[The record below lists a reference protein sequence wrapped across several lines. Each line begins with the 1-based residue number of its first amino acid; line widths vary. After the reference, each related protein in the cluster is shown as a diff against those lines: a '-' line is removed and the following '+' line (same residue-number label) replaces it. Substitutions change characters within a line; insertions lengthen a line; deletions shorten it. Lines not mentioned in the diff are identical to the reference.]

1 MKQHGPRTQVE
12 QAYAIA
18 HDNHLKVVEKP
29 PGRWNVYRV
38 TAARLVF
45 LFRTARPPSST
56 ARSTTPSASSRP
68 ARPIHRSRHV
78 PAHRPPDRPP
88 PRHP

>member
-1 MKQHGPRTQVE
+1 MKQHAPRAQVE
-12 QAYAIA
+12 QAYALA

-45 LFRTARPPSST
+45 LFRTARP
-56 ARSTTPSASSRP
+56 AELYRKVDNAIR
-68 ARPIHRSRHV
+68 IQ
-78 PAHRPPDRPP
+78 P
-88 PRHP
+88 PRAANP